1 MKTIFQTYTFEI
13 LNQLWF
19 VVHSYQSLGKHS
31 FFLGV
36 KGLDTE
42 EKRHFPV
49 TGPPPQAAT
58 SCQEGQQVACS
69 RRSDSG
75 ARAKK
80 KASERERLEQARQQE
95 VS

>member
-1 MKTIFQTYTFEI
+1 MTCSKFVGVICENKYFQNYTFEI

-36 KGLDTE
+36 RGLDTE

-49 TGPPPQAAT
+49 TGPPRLQQA
-58 SCQEGQQVACS
+58 VKK
-69 RRSDSG
+69 DSK
-75 ARAKK
+75 RFL
-80 KASERERLEQARQQE
+80 ERKNSTIS
-95 VS
+95 V